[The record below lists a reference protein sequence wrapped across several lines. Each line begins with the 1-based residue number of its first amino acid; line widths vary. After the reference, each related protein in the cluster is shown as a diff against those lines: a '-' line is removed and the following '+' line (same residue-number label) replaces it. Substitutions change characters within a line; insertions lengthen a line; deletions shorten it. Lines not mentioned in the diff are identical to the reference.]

1 MNKQNN
7 IADFESLLH
16 YLKES
21 RRFDFSGYKPSSLM
35 RRITQRMNSVGI
47 DNYKDY
53 TDYLEVHPEEFNHLF
68 NTILINVT
76 TFFRDRPAWE
86 YLSSEIL
93 PQILAKKESGELIR
107 VWSAGCS
114 SGQETYTIAMV
125 IAENIG
131 IEAFKNQVKI
141 FGTDMDEDALNQ
153 ARQASYSQ
161 KEIADV
167 PAKLL
172 KKYFDQYDTRY
183 VFNKELRRSIIFGRH
198 NLIKDAPIARVDLLI
213 CRNTLMYFNTE
224 GQQKITDRFHFALND
239 TGFLF
244 LGKAEMLF
252 SRSSKFIPVDLKRRI
267 FGKVQ
272 GLDSRRSST
281 STTAVAKKN
290 MEMQDRTEPT
300 QLYEIAFNIDPVA
313 QIVVNING
321 YLALA
326 NESACKLF
334 GLKLSDLG
342 RPLQDLELSYRPVE
356 LRSLMQQVYEFRRMI
371 TINEVEW
378 PTISGEPR
386 CLDIQLIPMSDANN
400 LLGVKILFSDVTRYK
415 NLQDQ
420 LQHSNQELESAYEE
434 LQSANEE
441 LETTNEELQSANEE
455 LETTNEELQSANE
468 ELETTNEE
476 LQSTNEELQALNE
489 ELHQRTT
496 QLNQVNVFLESILAS
511 VRIGVVVVDQELQVQ
526 IWNHKAED
534 LWGLRAEEV
543 QGKHFLNLDIGLPV
557 EQLRQPIRSCLAK
570 ESNHQEVT
578 LEAINRRGKTIVCK
592 ATATPLIGKGINFDG
607 VIMLIEE
614 VPS

>member
-1 MNKQNN
+1 MNKDNST
-7 IADFESLLH
+7 AEFEALLY
-16 YLKES
+16 YLNES
-21 RRFDFSGYKPSSLM
+21 RGFDFSGYKPSTLI
-35 RRITQRMNSVGI
+35 RRITKRMNSVGI

-53 TDYLEVHPEEFNHLF
+53 IDYLEVHPDEFNHLF

-76 TFFRDRPAWE
+76 AFFRDRPAWE
-86 YLSSEIL
+86 YLSSEIV
-93 PQILAKKESGELIR
+93 PQIIARKEPGEPIR
-107 VWSAGCS
+107 FWSAGCA
-114 SGQETYTIAMV
+114 SGEETYTLAMV

-131 IEAFKNQVKI
+131 IEAFKQQVKI
-141 FGTDMDEDALNQ
+141 FGTDMDEEALNQ
-153 ARQASYSQ
+153 SRQANYTQ
-161 KEIADV
+161 KDIADV
-167 PAKLL
+167 PPHLVE
-172 KKYFDQYDTRY
+172 KYFDQQDTRY

-213 CRNTLMYFNTE
+213 CRNTLMYFNNE

-252 SRSSKFIPVDLKRRI
+252 SRSNKFIPVDLKRRI
-267 FGKVQ
+267 FSKVQ
-272 GLDSRRSST
+272 ALDSRRSST
-281 STTAVAKKN
+281 STTAVTKKN
-290 MEMQDRTEPT
+290 MERQDGIEPT

-321 YLALA
+321 YLAVA
-326 NESACKLF
+326 NQSACKLF
-334 GLKLSDLG
+334 GLKPSDLG

-356 LRSLMQQVYEFRRMI
+356 LRSLMQQVYEFRRTI

-400 LLGVKILFSDVTRYK
+400 LLGVKILFIDVTRYK
-415 NLQDQ
+415 NLQEQ

-455 LETTNEELQSANE
+455 LETTNEELQSSNE

-476 LQSTNEELQALNE
+476 LQSTNEELQALNQ

-526 IWNHKAED
+526 IWNHKVED
-534 LWGLRAEEV
+534 MWGLRFEEV
-543 QGKHFLNLDIGLPV
+543 EGKHFLNLDIGLPV
-557 EQLRQPIRSCLAK
+557 EQLRQPIRTCLAK
-570 ESNHQEVT
+570 DSNHQEVT
-578 LEAINRRGKTIVCK
+578 LEAINRRGRSIVCK
-592 ATATPLIGKGINFDG
+592 IAATPLMGKGINIGG

-614 VPS
+614 VSS